1 MAIGTNFF
9 NFCEGCP
16 DLEPDMYKLY
26 GDNQVFSSAITCKYH
41 HICARVYDHCK
52 ETLGNRKKCSS
63 PKGVEIKPDG
73 IHLLD
78 PCIYEVLGTYK
89 DVRLTVLQCKNCG
102 NIDFEWQYEKDISDE
117 EDDE

>member
-1 MAIGTNFF
+1 
-9 NFCEGCP
+9 
-16 DLEPDMYKLY
+16 MYKLY

-102 NIDFEWQYEKDISDE
+102 NIDFEWQYEKDISE